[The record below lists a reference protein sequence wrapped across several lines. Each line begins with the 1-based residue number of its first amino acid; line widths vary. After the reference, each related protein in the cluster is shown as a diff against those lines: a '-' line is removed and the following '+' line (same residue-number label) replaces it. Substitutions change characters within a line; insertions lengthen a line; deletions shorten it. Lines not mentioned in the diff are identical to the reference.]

1 MENTVNILIYIFS
14 SIFLI
19 VLINKVLSRYMKL
32 KSKIIR
38 AVSGYIFLVASYII
52 GYVISIPI
60 LNLII
65 NIILIMFMA
74 ESYVSKWYIKLFFA
88 VLIEVVMAL
97 CDMFTYVLIQEYLDM
112 NEQSNVSMIFL
123 VILLW
128 IIEKITSY
136 IGCDNKDDLPPI
148 KQTVVLLS
156 IPVGSVIILYC
167 LTNLEISNIYTKI
180 IYIMLLIISFMTFF
194 LYEKIQ
200 QEIEI
205 KIKNVELQE
214 RNLSYK
220 NQMMLLAESEARVR
234 VLRHDLKNHFIVVNA
249 LAKKGQT
256 EEIVDYVSDLSK
268 HIEVLKEY
276 VKTGNIYVDSLYNYY
291 IQRAVAAN
299 IKVTVDVKIPEN
311 LIIPETC
318 LVSVAGNLLLNA
330 IECAQK
336 RSDGYIDIFMQ
347 YKKGMLFLKIKN
359 TYDGVIK
366 ENTGRFESTKHK
378 SIEPHGIG
386 LESVKRTVAENGG
399 TVEIDYDSNMFEV
412 NVLMYI

>member
-38 AVSGYIFLVASYII
+38 AVSGTIFLVVSYII

-136 IGCDNKDDLPPI
+136 IGGDNKEDLPPI

-194 LYEKIQ
+194 LYEKLQ

-330 IECAQK
+330 IECAKKKQT
-336 RSDGYIDIFMQ
+336 GILIFLCNT
-347 YKKGMLFLKIKN
+347 KKGCYF
-359 TYDGVIK
+359 
-366 ENTGRFESTKHK
+366 
-378 SIEPHGIG
+378 
-386 LESVKRTVAENGG
+386 
-399 TVEIDYDSNMFEV
+399 
-412 NVLMYI
+412 